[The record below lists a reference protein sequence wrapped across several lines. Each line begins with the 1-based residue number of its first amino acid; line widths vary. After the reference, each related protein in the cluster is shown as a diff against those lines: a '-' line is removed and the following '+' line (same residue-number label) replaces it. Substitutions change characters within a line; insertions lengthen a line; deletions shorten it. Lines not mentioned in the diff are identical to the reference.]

1 MRVEHKYYYYFE
13 ESDKESF
20 KKFLEKNS
28 MSMNDFA
35 NNCGMSLTLL
45 SFIINGRR
53 AINQTI
59 IDLFAKNGFEVKI
72 WVKKMAKESI

>member
-13 ESDKESF
+13 ESDKENF

-59 IDLFAKNGFEVKI
+59 IDLFEKNGFEVII

>member
-13 ESDKESF
+13 ESDKENF

-59 IDLFAKNGFEVKI
+59 IDLFEKNGFEVI
-72 WVKKMAKESI
+72 I